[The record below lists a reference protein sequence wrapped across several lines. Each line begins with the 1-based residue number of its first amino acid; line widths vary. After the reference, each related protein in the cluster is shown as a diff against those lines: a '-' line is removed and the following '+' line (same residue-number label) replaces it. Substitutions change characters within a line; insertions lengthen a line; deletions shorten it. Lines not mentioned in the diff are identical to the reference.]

1 MKIKLINEEGLAEI
15 DATSLEI
22 LLYALRFCLETSNC
36 QNPNG
41 YLYSQLLTKDCEKKN
56 VGKLFTRK

>member
-41 YLYSQLLTKDCEKKN
+41 YLYSQLLTKI
-56 VGKLFTRK
+56 V